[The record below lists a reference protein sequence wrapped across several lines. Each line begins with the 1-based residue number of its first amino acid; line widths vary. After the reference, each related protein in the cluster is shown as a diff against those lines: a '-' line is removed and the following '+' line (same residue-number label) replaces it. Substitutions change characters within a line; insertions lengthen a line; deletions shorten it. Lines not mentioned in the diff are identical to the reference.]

1 MKRVLNSCVV
11 CSRLEGIPYAS
22 VKSPDLPSLRVS
34 EDAPFTNTGIDFAG
48 PLYTF
53 ETSTGGD
60 SNKAYVCLFTCAST
74 RAVHLELAQDLSVNT
89 FLRLFRRFA
98 SRRGL
103 PSTLITDNAKTFKA
117 SSQIIARISRASE
130 VVQFLSNHRITWT
143 FITEWAPWWGGFWER
158 LIRSVKRCL
167 KKSIGRANLSF
178 DELHTVIVEI
188 ESILNA
194 RPITYLYDDQEGIST
209 ALSPSH
215 LVYGR
220 KITTMP
226 NSETFEVISTH
237 QSLTR
242 RAKHHKHLLSQFTM
256 KWRKDYLLSLR
267 EHHRQGTSSK
277 GSLSIKLGDVVLV
290 KGDLSNR
297 AFWRLGVVE
306 ELLPGRD
313 DNVRAAVV
321 KVADKSGG
329 KRAVLLRRSIK
340 HLYPLEV
347 KARSP
352 LSERARQVA
361 LNSPTVPAAELSEE
375 HQSTQG
381 NDGTLS
387 QRPRRQAAIAGEKL
401 RRGQK

>member
-1 MKRVLNSCVV
+1 M
-11 CSRLEGIPYAS
+11 
-22 VKSPDLPSLRVS
+22 
-34 EDAPFTNTGIDFAG
+34 
-48 PLYTF
+48 
-53 ETSTGGD
+53 
-60 SNKAYVCLFTCAST
+60 
-74 RAVHLELAQDLSVNT
+74 
-89 FLRLFRRFA
+89 
-98 SRRGL
+98 
-103 PSTLITDNAKTFKA
+103 
-117 SSQIIARISRASE
+117 
-130 VVQFLSNHRITWT
+130 
-143 FITEWAPWWGGFWER
+143 
-158 LIRSVKRCL
+158 KRCL

-347 KARSP
+347 KAQSP

-361 LNSPTVPAAELSEE
+361 LNPPTVLAAELSEE

-381 NDGTLS
+381 NDETLS
-387 QRPRRQAAIAGEKL
+387 QHPRRQAAIAGEKL